1 MQKSRTPLDVEC
13 QLQLPLGQSEDVF
26 WWKSEFLKSEINVF
40 VFSAVGI
47 RSKEKIKRNFKI
59 SFQNDLLDLIKTRV

>member
-1 MQKSRTPLDVEC
+1 MSRTPLDVEC

-47 RSKEKIKRNFKI
+47 RSKEKIKSNFKI

>member
-1 MQKSRTPLDVEC
+1 MSRAPRDLEC

-40 VFSAVGI
+40 VFSAVG
-47 RSKEKIKRNFKI
+47 SKEKIKSNFKI